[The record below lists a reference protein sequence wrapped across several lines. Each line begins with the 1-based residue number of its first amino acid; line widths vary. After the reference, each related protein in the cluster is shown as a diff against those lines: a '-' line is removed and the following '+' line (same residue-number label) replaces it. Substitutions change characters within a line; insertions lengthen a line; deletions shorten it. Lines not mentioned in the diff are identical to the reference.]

1 MTVKNSITLD
11 EFIKELTAIAE
22 VDPVAMG
29 KLALSRVPCNKQL
42 ADHPSVQVHS
52 GAGDSVYS
60 VGMLGIIN
68 GIFGMYDDGPKKNWG
83 AVASVIDTED
93 KSCRRFTK
101 IENKE
106 AKQ

>member
-29 KLALSRVPCNKQL
+29 KLAAHRVPCNKKL

-52 GAGDSVYS
+52 DGVNVHL
-60 VGMLGIIN
+60 VGMVGIIN
-68 GIFGMYDDGPKKNWG
+68 GIFGMYDDGPKKDWG
-83 AVASVIDTED
+83 AVAAVIELED
-93 KSCRRFTK
+93 RSCARFSK